1 MTCFEKSP
9 LRFKTETLLKK
20 YDTFALAEPQ
30 EKNGV
35 LSFDFSQN
43 CDLSNG
49 DVRVGVG
56 VESITLANG
65 RGVIYDWSL
74 SAPTAFFYCG
84 EKFSFLSDENKL
96 YHYDESARKFQL
108 AHAFGGAMK
117 AIEAQ
122 DKNGVFHLYFCGK
135 DGVFSYDVKN
145 GVVRVL
151 ESACVPVACAC
162 QGRIFTASTNAIVY
176 SAPFSTADFEES
188 IDGAGKIVL
197 PAETG
202 EILDLVAS
210 GDAVFAFCQ
219 YGIWKLTVS
228 GSARDFRLEQ
238 TAFSC
243 KDVIKGSACVGNGVS
258 GEKVFFFTQHGVY
271 KLDKTGV
278 ERVCKNLT
286 FDMKRVGQVCEHAYL
301 DGKVI
306 YNYRA
311 KDNSVRNVVIDVET
325 EKGYHAFTA
334 EGVSNL
340 RGKAVAVI
348 DSIVYVIE
356 PDFSLPTHRLAE
368 LVAECCDFRVAGM
381 KTLKKL
387 RVFGD
392 KQITLTVSN
401 GRRSKTFILQMQNG
415 VAEADVKMRGED
427 FRLKFVLG
435 NGARLDGLH
444 AEVCR
449 LIGVAK

>member
-96 YHYDESARKFQL
+96 YHYDENARKFQL

-117 AIEAQ
+117 AVEAQ
-122 DKNGVFHLYFCGK
+122 DTNGAFHLYFCGA
-135 DGVFSYDVKN
+135 DGVFAYDN
-145 GVVRVL
+145 QTGLTCVL
-151 ESACVPVACAC
+151 TDVCLPVACAL
-162 QGRIFTASTNAIVY
+162 QGRIFTASNKTLVY
-176 SAPFSTADFEES
+176 SAPFSTGEFAES

-197 PAETG
+197 PAKTG
-202 EILDLVAS
+202 EIVDLTAT
-210 GDAVFAFCQ
+210 GDAVFVFCE
-219 YGIWKLTVS
+219 YGIWKLTVA

-238 TAFSC
+238 ILFTGA
-243 KDVIKGSACVGNGVS
+243 DVIKGSACAVNGRS

-271 KLDKTGV
+271 KLDKTGI
-278 ERVCKNLT
+278 ERICQNLT
-286 FDMKRVGQVCEHAYL
+286 FEIKRTGQVCEHACL
-301 DGKVI
+301 DGKVF

-311 KDNSVRNVVIDVET
+311 KDSSVRSVVIDVET

-368 LVAECCDFRVAGM
+368 LVAECCDFRIAGM

>member
-1 MTCFEKSP
+1 MICVEKEP
-9 LRFKTETLLKK
+9 FRFKTQTVWKK
-20 YDTFALAEPQ
+20 YAAFQLAQTP
-30 EKNGV
+30 EKNDV
-35 LSFDFSQN
+35 LYLDASQN
-43 CDLSNG
+43 CDLSDG
-49 DVRVGVG
+49 CARVGVG
-56 VESITLANG
+56 VESLSLANG
-65 RGVIYDWSL
+65 RGVIYDWDL

-84 EKFSFLSDENKL
+84 EKFAFLSDENKL
-96 YHYDESARKFQL
+96 YLYDESIREFQL
-108 AHAFGGAMK
+108 LYAFNGEMK

-311 KDNSVRNVVIDVET
+311 KDNSVRNVVIDVES
-325 EKGYHAFTA
+325 EEGYHAFTA
-334 EGVSNL
+334 EGLSNV
-340 RGKAVAVI
+340 RGQAVALI

-356 PDFSLPTHRLAE
+356 PDRSLPTHRLAE
-368 LVAECCDFRVAGM
+368 LVVEHCDFSLSGV
-381 KTLKKL
+381 KTLKRL
-387 RVFGD
+387 RVYGEG
-392 KQITLTVSN
+392 KITLTLSN
-401 GRRSKTFILQMQNG
+401 GRKTKTFDLQTVNG
-415 VAEADVKMRGED
+415 VADIEVRMRGEV
-427 FRLKFVLG
+427 FRLRFVLG
-435 NGARLDGLH
+435 NKARLNGLH